1 MKLYDCLLY
10 HNIVYLPEK
19 GLPFL
24 LVSDGRRS
32 PGMRDLD
39 SSSAFSIHS
48 FQISADKWCDQ
59 LLAVGKLIVQIEL
72 AISIAICIALCSSDD
87 SALLRSRSQFVPKA
101 LVSFGVCTL
110 KIFVC
115 KATSSTPLVLE
126 WNFFT
131 ILYLKINQD

>member
-1 MKLYDCLLY
+1 M
-10 HNIVYLPEK
+10 IVYCIIILFIYLRKDYRFYWVQIGVEVQECVIWIP
-19 GLPFL
+19 LAPSVSIVSRYL
-24 LVSDGRRS
+24 LTSGAINFV
-32 PGMRDLD
+32 
-39 SSSAFSIHS
+39 
-48 FQISADKWCDQ
+48 
-59 LLAVGKLIVQIEL
+59 AVGKLIVQIEL